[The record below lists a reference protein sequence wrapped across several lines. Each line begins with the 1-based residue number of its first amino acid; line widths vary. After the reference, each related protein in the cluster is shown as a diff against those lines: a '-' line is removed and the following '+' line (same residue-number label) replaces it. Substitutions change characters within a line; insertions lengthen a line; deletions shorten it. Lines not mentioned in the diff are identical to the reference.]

1 MEDVVSRE
9 DLFFSSG
16 SFAAVIAPAICSTSI
31 LSPRKWRAPSRTQ
44 FVCNSSFAGQQKV
57 LSQQTGRTSESTKFA
72 LFVIWI
78 LSMFWEVHRNQEWE
92 ENPWSQ
98 WIITLSFTL
107 PIAMH
112 REGIALQI
120 LTANLMLLL
129 PCLNPFTWS
138 LLQLSA
144 MTWVR
149 SVCGKSKAFPASQ
162 FYSYCHKSLCLL
174 VLAGWWIIT
183 AECK

>member
-1 MEDVVSRE
+1 MEDVVLRD
-9 DLFFSSG
+9 DLVFSSG
-16 SFAAVIAPAICSTSI
+16 GFAGVIAPGIYNTVI
-31 LSPRKWRAPSRTQ
+31 LSPRRWTGPSVMQ
-44 FVCNSSFAGQQKV
+44 FVCNSIFVGQQQ
-57 LSQQTGRTSESTKFA
+57 LPSQKRRKNGQSTEFA
-72 LFVIWI
+72 LFQNCI
-78 LSMFWEVHRNQEWE
+78 LSMFWEVHRNQEWK
-92 ENPWSQ
+92 ENPWTQ
-98 WIITLSFTL
+98 WIAILSLAL

-120 LTANLMLLL
+120 LTANLMLWL

-162 FYSYCHKSLCLL
+162 FYFYCHKSLI
-174 VLAGWWIIT
+174 VSFT
-183 AECK
+183 AYWLMNR